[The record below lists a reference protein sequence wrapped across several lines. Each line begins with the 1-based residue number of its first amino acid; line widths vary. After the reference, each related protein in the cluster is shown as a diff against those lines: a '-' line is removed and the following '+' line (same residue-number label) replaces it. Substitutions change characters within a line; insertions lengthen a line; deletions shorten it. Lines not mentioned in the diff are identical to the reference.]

1 MQIGFGREFGFPAYP
16 ILGLGPVGLE
26 GTENP
31 SESMLLCYR
40 TNPQARTVTLA
51 SSKSK
56 FSMQS
61 LQIPLRD
68 RRKKKTM
75 SCFGLAWQQP
85 GQYAMSGRSEEHT
98 SELQSRQYLVC

>member
-16 ILGLGPVGLE
+16 ILGLGPVGSE

-40 TNPQARTVTLA
+40 TNPQARTVA
-51 SSKSK
+51 PAFSKSK

-75 SCFGLAWQQP
+75 SCFGLAWEET
-85 GQYAMSGRSEEHT
+85 GQDAPAGRQ
-98 SELQSRQYLVC
+98 LGSRPPS